1 MIGLVNNGNTC
12 YMNTALQCLLHTPI
26 LTNHFMIKG
35 YDGNCVFTQQY
46 YDMVQHVWIKRKKTP
61 YNPKNLAQELFTR
74 YPQFKPNEPNDVQEV
89 ILCVLDIFEK
99 DDSLGKEWIQK
110 HFYGKTECCTKDSK
124 TTTDYAVNM
133 LDPGDD
139 LFEQTQTIDD
149 TDTKITRTIL
159 SVPKIFMISYNIYN
173 RKVPVTVE
181 EEIITPFGETMSLYA
196 CAIHSCFHYAAL
208 IKHKGEWYIK
218 NDTHVQ
224 KVDEFHK
231 KSLYYFAMYKKKLDK
246 Q

>member
-26 LTNHFMIKG
+26 LTNHFILEG

-61 YNPKNLAQELFTR
+61 YNPKNLSQELFTR

-181 EEIITPFGETMSLYA
+181 EEIITPFGESMSLYA